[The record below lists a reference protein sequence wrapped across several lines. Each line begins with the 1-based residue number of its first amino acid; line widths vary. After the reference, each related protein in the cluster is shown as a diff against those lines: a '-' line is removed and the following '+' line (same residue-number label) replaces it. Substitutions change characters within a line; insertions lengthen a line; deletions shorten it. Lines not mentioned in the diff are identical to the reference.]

1 MGYPLLYLSDS
12 YADDLPYWVADDDNT
27 GILIL
32 PYTLDQNDMKFCVPP
47 GFGGPESFFNYLKN
61 AFDAVDFARKLDLA
75 DRYLNNKGFNLYF
88 I

>member
-61 AFDAVDFARKLDLA
+61 AFDVLYQEGKVIRIYVA
-75 DRYLNNKGFNLYF
+75 YLTWSIGGKP
-88 I
+88 